1 MAGTYTL
8 AFGAMTQ
15 WALGLDPAHCW
26 VNMGSGVFSCL
37 AQGPV
42 GVRLNVEKVMAH
54 IVPS

>member
-15 WALGLDPAHCW
+15 WALGLDTAHCW
-26 VNMGSGVFSCL
+26 LNLDSGVSSCC

-42 GVRLNVEKVMAH
+42 CVGIHVDKVMAH
-54 IVPS
+54 VVPL